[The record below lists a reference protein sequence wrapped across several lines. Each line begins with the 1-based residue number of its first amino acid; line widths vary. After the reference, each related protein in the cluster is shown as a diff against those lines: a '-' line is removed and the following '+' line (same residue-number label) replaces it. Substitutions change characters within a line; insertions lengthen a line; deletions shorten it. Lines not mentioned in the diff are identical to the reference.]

1 MATGDGRDPFEGPF
15 DEPCEEPLVGD
26 AFGDMVGAFS
36 VLATVETNDDLNR
49 IRRETDRKWT
59 QSGH

>member
-36 VLATVETNDDLNR
+36 VLAAVDTSEDSTR
-49 IRRETDRKWT
+49 IRLETDTHWT
-59 QSGH
+59 QTGH